1 MIGMNEK
8 IALVCCSNAQMPK
21 DKSELDTL
29 GEKLADMGIDVVY
42 SPYIYGERPGVPA
55 ERGIRAR
62 ALMDFY
68 RDDTVRAVFDIS
80 GGDIANGIL
89 PFLDYDLIAESGKS
103 FWGYSDLTTVINA
116 VYAMTGNIGVLYQI
130 RNIVRKDGTEEDRA
144 AGNAAG
150 TAEMQAEDFA
160 GSWTGF
166 CEEHST
172 DGPLFQFF
180 YHFLQGSSM
189 SGIVVGGNIRCL
201 LKLAGTPYFPDM
213 REKILFLEARSGFV
227 PQMRAYFSQLG
238 QMGVLDKIS
247 GILLGTFSEAE
258 RGGID
263 IGALARGYVRDG
275 LPIAKTGQLG
285 HGADS
290 KALAI
295 GNLYRF

>member
-1 MIGMNEK
+1 MNEK
-8 IALVCCSNAQMPK
+8 IGLACCSNAQMPE
-21 DKSELDTL
+21 DKIQLDML
-29 GEKLADMGIDVVY
+29 GDKLAGMGIDVVY
-42 SPYIYGERPGVPA
+42 SPYIYGGGLGVPG
-55 ERGIRAR
+55 ERGMRAR

-68 RDDTVRAVFDIS
+68 RNREIRAVFDIS

-89 PFLDYDLIAESGKS
+89 PFLDYDLIGESKKS
-103 FWGYSDLTTVINA
+103 FWGYSDLTTIINA
-116 VYAMTGNIGVLYQI
+116 VYAITGNVNVLYQI
-130 RNIVRKDGTEEDRA
+130 RNIVSKDGTEEDSA
-144 AGNAAG
+144 AGNAAR

-172 DGPLFQFF
+172 DGPLFRFS
-180 YHFLQGSSM
+180 YDFLQGSAM

-227 PQMRAYFSQLG
+227 PQLSAYFSQLG

-258 RGGID
+258 QRGID
-263 IGALARGYVRDG
+263 VGALVRGYVRDG
-275 LPIAKTGQLG
+275 LPVAKTGQLG
-285 HGADS
+285 HHADS

-295 GNLYRF
+295 GTLYRF